1 MQLIPFIYPH
11 VGPRSQPEL
20 IQAYGDIAQD
30 ESPIVRKQA
39 AISLRDMADPGSFVP
54 DNELLGILTRFFQD
68 SQDSVRMHVME
79 TCVSYA
85 RRLTVF
91 KIEQCI
97 LPQINWFAKDRSW
110 RIRYTVMDQMVPLAK
125 QIGHEKT
132 QNVLVP

>member
-1 MQLIPFIYPH
+1 MSAVQLIPFIYPH

-85 RRLTVF
+85 RRLTAF
-91 KIEQCI
+91 KIE
-97 LPQINWFAKDRSW
+97 
-110 RIRYTVMDQMVPLAK
+110 
-125 QIGHEKT
+125 
-132 QNVLVP
+132 